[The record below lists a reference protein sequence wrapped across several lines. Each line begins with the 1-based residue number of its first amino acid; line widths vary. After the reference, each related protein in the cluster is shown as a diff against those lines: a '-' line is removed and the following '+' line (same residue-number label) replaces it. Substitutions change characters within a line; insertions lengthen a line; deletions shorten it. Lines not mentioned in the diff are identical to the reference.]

1 MLAASPPLPPGLEKT
16 RLHGHYGL
24 SQLVVAQGDVTIL
37 GFAGDP
43 HRPLAERR
51 AKGLPLTDLADML
64 RSFDQAAWSSVFRF
78 AESDPVAVD
87 QLLTPALVWR
97 DLAQAAF
104 LGEYR
109 TVIDGCPSW
118 PAEAAAA
125 DQLIRLFLL
134 HRLVPGGGPR
144 SRPPAGLAQGPAAGH
159 PAASGPRRSVT
170 HSRR

>member
-16 RLHGHYGL
+16 RLHGHYDL
-24 SQLVVAQGDVTIL
+24 SQVVVAQGDVTIL

-87 QLLTPALVWR
+87 QLLAPALIWR

-104 LGEYR
+104 LSEYR

-118 PAEAAAA
+118 PAEAEAA

-134 HRLVPGGGPR
+134 HRLFQEVAHEAAHRPAWLRVP
-144 SRPPAGLAQGPAAGH
+144 LQGIQQLMARAA
-159 PAASGPRRSVT
+159 P
-170 HSRR
+170 